1 MNEAVLVAGDTT
13 SYRQWADTEERV
25 SQQTF
30 SKAVH
35 PLPALLEQLRTTPE
49 AARLRSRAAVARGD
63 GVWWPMGDT
72 WNARHQLPT
81 QDIAGWLQTA
91 R

>member
-1 MNEAVLVAGDTT
+1 
-13 SYRQWADTEERV
+13 
-25 SQQTF
+25 
-30 SKAVH
+30 
-35 PLPALLEQLRTTPE
+35 
-49 AARLRSRAAVARGD
+49 
-63 GVWWPMGDT
+63 DT

>member
-1 MNEAVLVAGDTT
+1 M
-13 SYRQWADTEERV
+13 
-25 SQQTF
+25 
-30 SKAVH
+30 
-35 PLPALLEQLRTTPE
+35 LRY
-49 AARLRSRAAVARGD
+49 RAAFARGD
-63 GVWWPMGDT
+63 GVWWPMDDT

>member
-1 MNEAVLVAGDTT
+1 M
-13 SYRQWADTEERV
+13 
-25 SQQTF
+25 
-30 SKAVH
+30 
-35 PLPALLEQLRTTPE
+35 TPCC
-49 AARLRSRAAVARGD
+49 AIAPPSPGGD

>member
-1 MNEAVLVAGDTT
+1 
-13 SYRQWADTEERV
+13 
-25 SQQTF
+25 
-30 SKAVH
+30 
-35 PLPALLEQLRTTPE
+35 
-49 AARLRSRAAVARGD
+49 
-63 GVWWPMGDT
+63 

>member
-1 MNEAVLVAGDTT
+1 
-13 SYRQWADTEERV
+13 
-25 SQQTF
+25 
-30 SKAVH
+30 
-35 PLPALLEQLRTTPE
+35 
-49 AARLRSRAAVARGD
+49 
-63 GVWWPMGDT
+63 GDT

>member
-1 MNEAVLVAGDTT
+1 
-13 SYRQWADTEERV
+13 
-25 SQQTF
+25 
-30 SKAVH
+30 
-35 PLPALLEQLRTTPE
+35 PALLEQLRTNPDD
-49 AARLRSRAAVARGD
+49 AMLRYRAAFARGD

-81 QDIAGWLQTA
+81 QDIAGWLQNA